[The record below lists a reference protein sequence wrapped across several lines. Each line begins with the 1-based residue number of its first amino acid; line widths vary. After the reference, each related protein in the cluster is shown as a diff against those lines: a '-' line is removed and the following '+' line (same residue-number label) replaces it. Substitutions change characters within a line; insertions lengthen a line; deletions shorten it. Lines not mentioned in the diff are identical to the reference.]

1 MPLDKIENIEEYVK
15 THESLV
21 LHIKNNPVGCIIE
34 ENNEN
39 KSKYSLVEKK
49 SEVKASIRGF
59 LNKHEDAGLLMGFKF
74 KIQINN
80 EILEYTSYPNEEF
93 IEAIILNEIIFVIDN
108 KMKQMF
114 SCKISTDQFVK
125 KMRRSECLAND
136 GLIYY
141 SEGQAQVVHE
151 RLKTGIVRRD

>member
-93 IEAIILNEIIFVIDN
+93 IEAIILNEMIFVIDN
-108 KMKQMF
+108 KMKQIF

-125 KMRRSECLAND
+125 TKSELNKFQKI
-136 GLIYY
+136 LN
-141 SEGQAQVVHE
+141 
-151 RLKTGIVRRD
+151 K

>member
-1 MPLDKIENIEEYVK
+1 MPIDKIENIEEYVK

-39 KSKYSLVEKK
+39 KSKYSLIEKK

-59 LNKHEDAGLLMGFKF
+59 LNKHEDVGLLMGFKF
-74 KIQINN
+74 KIQINS
-80 EILEYTSYPNEEF
+80 EILEYTAYPNEEF
-93 IEAIILNEIIFVIDN
+93 IDAIILNEMIFVIDN
-108 KMKQMF
+108 KMKQVF

-125 KMRRSECLAND
+125 TKSELNKFQK
-136 GLIYY
+136 I
-141 SEGQAQVVHE
+141 
-151 RLKTGIVRRD
+151 LKD

>member
-1 MPLDKIENIEEYVK
+1 MPLDKIENTEEYVK

-39 KSKYSLVEKK
+39 KSKYSLIEKK

-59 LNKHEDAGLLMGFKF
+59 LNKHEDVGLLMGFKF

-93 IEAIILNEIIFVIDN
+93 IDAIILNEMIFVIDN
-108 KMKQMF
+108 KMKQVF

-125 KMRRSECLAND
+125 TKSELNKFQK
-136 GLIYY
+136 I
-141 SEGQAQVVHE
+141 
-151 RLKTGIVRRD
+151 LKK

>member
-93 IEAIILNEIIFVIDN
+93 IEAIILNEMIFVIDN

-125 KMRRSECLAND
+125 TKSELNKFQK
-136 GLIYY
+136 I
-141 SEGQAQVVHE
+141 
-151 RLKTGIVRRD
+151 LKD

>member
-1 MPLDKIENIEEYVK
+1 MPIDKIENIEEYVK

-39 KSKYSLVEKK
+39 KSKYSLIEKK

-59 LNKHEDAGLLMGFKF
+59 LNKHEDVGLLMGFKF

-93 IEAIILNEIIFVIDN
+93 IDAIILNEMIFVIDN
-108 KMKQMF
+108 KMKQVF

-125 KMRRSECLAND
+125 TKSELNKFQKI
-136 GLIYY
+136 LN
-141 SEGQAQVVHE
+141 
-151 RLKTGIVRRD
+151 K

>member
-39 KSKYSLVEKK
+39 KSKYLLVEKK

-80 EILEYTSYPNEEF
+80 EILEYKSYPNEEF
-93 IEAIILNEIIFVIDN
+93 IEAIILNEMIFVIDN

-125 KMRRSECLAND
+125 TKSELNKFQKI
-136 GLIYY
+136 LN
-141 SEGQAQVVHE
+141 
-151 RLKTGIVRRD
+151 K

>member
-108 KMKQMF
+108 KMKQIF

-125 KMRRSECLAND
+125 TKSELNKFQKI
-136 GLIYY
+136 LN
-141 SEGQAQVVHE
+141 
-151 RLKTGIVRRD
+151 K

>member
-39 KSKYSLVEKK
+39 KSKYSLIEKK

-59 LNKHEDAGLLMGFKF
+59 LNKHEDVGLLMGFKF

-93 IEAIILNEIIFVIDN
+93 IDAIILNEMIFVIDN
-108 KMKQMF
+108 KMKQVF

-125 KMRRSECLAND
+125 TKSELNKFQK
-136 GLIYY
+136 I
-141 SEGQAQVVHE
+141 
-151 RLKTGIVRRD
+151 LKD

>member
-93 IEAIILNEIIFVIDN
+93 IEAIILNEVIFVIDN

-125 KMRRSECLAND
+125 TKSELNKFQKI
-136 GLIYY
+136 LN
-141 SEGQAQVVHE
+141 
-151 RLKTGIVRRD
+151 K

>member
-80 EILEYTSYPNEEF
+80 EILEYTSYPNEDF
-93 IEAIILNEIIFVIDN
+93 IDAIILNEMIFVIDK
-108 KMKQMF
+108 KMKQIF

-125 KMRRSECLAND
+125 TKSELNKFQKI
-136 GLIYY
+136 L
-141 SEGQAQVVHE
+141 S
-151 RLKTGIVRRD
+151 K

>member
-39 KSKYSLVEKK
+39 KSKYSLIEKK

-80 EILEYTSYPNEEF
+80 EIIEYTSYPNEEF
-93 IEAIILNEIIFVIDN
+93 IDAIILNEMIFVIDN
-108 KMKQMF
+108 KMKQVF

-125 KMRRSECLAND
+125 TKSELNKFQKI
-136 GLIYY
+136 LN
-141 SEGQAQVVHE
+141 
-151 RLKTGIVRRD
+151 K

>member
-39 KSKYSLVEKK
+39 KSKYLLIEKK

-59 LNKHEDAGLLMGFKF
+59 LNKHEDVGLLMGFKF
-74 KIQINN
+74 KIQINS
-80 EILEYTSYPNEEF
+80 ETLEYTSYPNEEF
-93 IEAIILNEIIFVIDN
+93 IDAIILNEMIFVIDN
-108 KMKQMF
+108 KMKQIF

-125 KMRRSECLAND
+125 TKSELNKFQKI
-136 GLIYY
+136 LN
-141 SEGQAQVVHE
+141 
-151 RLKTGIVRRD
+151 K